1 VRLFV
6 ALNFP
11 ASVRHGLWQA
21 AAPLRDRGFPLRW
34 VASDSIHLTV
44 KFLGEVLPEQ
54 LPGVQAALGPAAVGT
69 RSLVLTVTGFGVF
82 PPEGVP
88 RVVWAGLDAGPA
100 LELLHHATERAFAPL
115 GFPLEGRPFQP
126 HVTLGR
132 SARTTPT
139 ARFQGLADA
148 LAALRYETTV
158 HVESI
163 ELMESVPAGRGV
175 TYHVRHSERL
185 S

>member
-11 ASVRHGLWQA
+11 ASVRDGLWQA

-34 VASDSIHLTV
+34 VAADAIHVTV
-44 KFLGEVLPEQ
+44 KFLGEVPPER
-54 LPGVQAALGPAAVGT
+54 LPGAQVALGRAVAGT
-69 RSLVLTVTGFGVF
+69 RTLVVTIAGFGVF
-82 PPEGVP
+82 PNEGAP
-88 RVVWAGLDAGPA
+88 RVVWAGLDAEPA
-100 LELLHHATERAFAPL
+100 LELLHDATERAFEPL
-115 GFPLEGRPFQP
+115 GFAPAGRPFRP

-132 SARTTPT
+132 GARTAGTG
-139 ARFQGLADA
+139 RFQGLADA
-148 LAALRYETTV
+148 LAALRFGTTV
-158 HVESI
+158 HVESL
-163 ELMESVPAGRGV
+163 ELMESVPASRGV

>member
-11 ASVRHGLWQA
+11 AFVRDGLWQA

-34 VASDSIHLTV
+34 VPSDAIHATV
-44 KFLGEVLPEQ
+44 KFLGEVPPER
-54 LPGVQAALGPAAVGT
+54 LLEVQAALGPAVAGT
-69 RSLVLTVTGFGVF
+69 PALVLTITGFGVF
-82 PPEGVP
+82 PTEGVP
-88 RVVWAGLDAGPA
+88 RVVWAGLDAEPA
-100 LELLHHATERAFAPL
+100 LELLHHATERAFVPL
-115 GFPLEGRPFQP
+115 GFPLEGRPFRP

-139 ARFQGLADA
+139 ARFHGLADA
-148 LAALRYETTV
+148 LAALRYETTT
-158 HVESI
+158 HVDAVD
-163 ELMESVPAGRGV
+163 LMESVPAGRGV
-175 TYHVRHSERL
+175 AYHVRHSERL